1 MSAGGALGAPQNS
14 STPLINIDDAVHTE
28 TLLDAG
34 AGTYESTPMSIAPL
48 LGSVNGLG
56 PSMLFSTENDGPEIY
71 IHHSPSTGHLSEAVS
86 WSDLP
91 DNGEIG
97 DVPEFP
103 ILRPTIN
110 SPSAPST
117 PRIPA
122 ALKGK
127 GVDPEINKK
136 PIDEMDPKDWLDQ
149 WSRHDEWAAGTMR
162 PGMDDPDIS
171 LGRIWDDNNRRRSL
185 QFQNIYLR
193 QYRQH
198 AKQNMNEH
206 DRQVSELHERIREL
220 ETLVTKTLIRE
231 EEARKH
237 VREAYSSRTVSGQA
251 PVNPS
256 SGLPP
261 TKSGTHS
268 KSVPQRETQTL
279 NKPVLNI
286 HPLQAPPTAGVLH
299 VPNSLNVRYQR
310 ASSVLPPSS
319 SVKRAMLGPDTQNP
333 GPTPLADSS
342 DDSEYSSTEYD
353 HGNSTGPRTA
363 PGSRRREKTIR
374 PGGHESDA
382 LSDTGLAPND
392 FGADFLTMEPESDHA
407 SDSDSTKRDK
417 RAARTAPN

>member
-1 MSAGGALGAPQNS
+1 
-14 STPLINIDDAVHTE
+14 
-28 TLLDAG
+28 
-34 AGTYESTPMSIAPL
+34 MSIAPL

-71 IHHSPSTGHLSEAVS
+71 IHRSPSTRHLSEAVS

-162 PGMDDPDIS
+162 PGPDDPDPS

-206 DRQVSELHERIREL
+206 DRQVSELQERIREL

-261 TKSGTHS
+261 TKSAIPS
-268 KSVPQRETQTL
+268 KSVPPRETQTL
-279 NKPVLNI
+279 NKPVLNSTLPVTNRNPSTSVNTRVRI
-286 HPLQAPPTAGVLH
+286 SPPTAGILN
-299 VPNSLNVRYQR
+299 VPNSFSVRYQR

-319 SVKRAMLGPDTQNP
+319 SVKRAMLGPNTLNP

-353 HGNSTGPRTA
+353 HRNSTGPRTA
-363 PGSRRREKTIR
+363 PGS
-374 PGGHESDA
+374 
-382 LSDTGLAPND
+382 
-392 FGADFLTMEPESDHA
+392 
-407 SDSDSTKRDK
+407 
-417 RAARTAPN
+417 